1 MNDIKIFNN
10 NDFGEIKAVD
20 IDGEAY
26 VYGND
31 VANALGYIRPGD
43 AILQHVDEEDK
54 KILTY
59 KGCSK
64 TPKASIYEDLRSGE
78 NDFSNKVLINESGI
92 YDLVFN
98 SKLPSAKKFKRW
110 VTSEVLP
117 SIRKNGVYATDDFI
131 QLSLDNPD
139 YAIELLQSYKKA
151 KKELE
156 ANKPKVEYCD
166 NVLKAETLMPISK
179 FCKDFGYSAPALN
192 KILNEL
198 GVQFKMGNVW
208 CLYAKYADKGYAHTT
223 TFFIEQNNKTSL
235 NLQWTEK
242 GRNMIHDLL
251 EKNGLLKNKIK

>member
-1 MNDIKIFNN
+1 MKNNIEIFNN
-10 NDFGEIKAVD
+10 DDFGEIRISFVNEKPYFV
-20 IDGEAY
+20 GK
-26 VYGND
+26 D
-31 VANALGYIRPGD
+31 VAKALGYVNPTKAVREHCSGGLKQTLIDSLGRKQEATFIPESD
-43 AILQHVDEEDK
+43 V
-54 KILTY
+54 Y
-59 KGCSK
+59 KLAFG
-64 TPKASIYEDLRSGE
+64 
-78 NDFSNKVLINESGI
+78 
-92 YDLVFN
+92 
-98 SKLPSAKKFKRW
+98 SKLQSAQKFVDW
-110 VTSEVLP
+110 VCEEVLP
-117 SIRKNGVYATDDFI
+117 SIRKNGVYATEDFI